1 MLADKLVNNL
11 AYDTDR
17 EVQNLELLKL
27 RFGES
32 SMHHCEIM
40 VRLFGSFCLFV
51 SPLAPTRVLAE
62 GLLANQYSPRTDA
75 ASFSLYLP
83 SIRGFYTDNK
93 LFSCNAKP
101 RAPGPVLF
109 FII

>member
-40 VRLFGSFCLFV
+40 VRLFNSIL
-51 SPLAPTRVLAE
+51 PPTRVSAE
-62 GLLANQYSPRTDA
+62 GLLTNQILHNPIPPP
-75 ASFSLYLP
+75 SLSTFRQFVIL
-83 SIRGFYTDNK
+83 
-93 LFSCNAKP
+93 L
-101 RAPGPVLF
+101 
-109 FII
+109 

>member
-32 SMHHCEIM
+32 SMHHCDIM
-40 VRLFGSFCLFV
+40 VR
-51 SPLAPTRVLAE
+51 
-62 GLLANQYSPRTDA
+62 PRDR
-75 ASFSLYLP
+75 P
-83 SIRGFYTDNK
+83 PI
-93 LFSCNAKP
+93 
-101 RAPGPVLF
+101 V
-109 FII
+109 

>member
-1 MLADKLVNNL
+1 MPSIFELPDSILNSSMLAFCESKELFVTEYRLMLADKLVNNL

-40 VRLFGSFCLFV
+40 VRLMDG
-51 SPLAPTRVLAE
+51 
-62 GLLANQYSPRTDA
+62 
-75 ASFSLYLP
+75 
-83 SIRGFYTDNK
+83 
-93 LFSCNAKP
+93 
-101 RAPGPVLF
+101 
-109 FII
+109 